1 MKWIRRLFLVV
12 LLFAGLL
19 VAGMFFADS
28 LAEAGIEAAGA
39 QALGVKTA
47 VEACDVGFLSG
58 TFAMRGLRVANP
70 EGFGDAAFLALADA
84 SVAVSGWTLM
94 SDTIELP
101 SLTLN
106 GIRVN
111 LVHGV
116 GGSNYGALMKNL
128 EKFQGSGSQPAPE
141 APAGGAAP
149 GEGEPSSVDAS
160 DEEGKRFV
168 IRRLLVEDV
177 VVNVVPLKEL
187 FTEVSIPIDRIELK
201 DVGSDSDKGV
211 LLADVAGIVV
221 EAILSRASVSSAL
234 PAVVGDALQGQLGQL
249 SGLSG
254 AGAKMLDDLGK
265 QIGGVPSG
273 VGDALKGLTKRLPGL
288 GK

>member
-128 EKFQGSGSQPAPE
+128 EKFQGSGSPP
-141 APAGGAAP
+141 GSAAP
-149 GEGEPSSVDAS
+149 GSAGTAADAS

-249 SGLSG
+249 SGLRD
-254 AGAKMLDDLGK
+254 AGTKMLDDLGK
-265 QIGGVPSG
+265 QIGGVPGG
-273 VGDALKGLTKRLPGL
+273 VGDAIKGLTKGLPGL

>member
-12 LLFAGLL
+12 LLFAVLL

-39 QALGVKTA
+39 RALGVKTA

-58 TFAMRGLRVANP
+58 TFAMRGLSVANP
-70 EGFGDAAFLALADA
+70 EGFGEEAFLALADA
-84 SVAVSGWTLM
+84 AVAVSGWTLM
-94 SDTIELP
+94 SDKVEVP
-101 SLTLN
+101 SLALS

-111 LVHGV
+111 LIHGV
-116 GGSNYGALMKNL
+116 GGSNYGALMENL
-128 EKFQGSGSQPAPE
+128 EEFQGSGSQPATE
-141 APAGGAAP
+141 APAGGGAP
-149 GEGEPSSVDAS
+149 GEGESRSVDVS
-160 DEEGKRFV
+160 EEEGKRFV

-221 EAILSRASVSSAL
+221 EAILSRASVSSDL
-234 PAVVGDALQGQLGQL
+234 PAVVGDALQGQLAQL
-249 SGLSG
+249 SGLRD
-254 AGAKMLDDLGK
+254 AGTRMLNDLEK
-265 QIGGVPSG
+265 QIGGVPGG
-273 VGDALKGLTKRLPGL
+273 VGDAIKGLTKGLPGL

>member
-12 LLFAGLL
+12 LLFVVLL
-19 VAGMFFADS
+19 FVGMFFADS

-128 EKFQGSGSQPAPE
+128 EKFQGSGSPAASEAAASE
-141 APAGGAAP
+141 APT
-149 GEGEPSSVDAS
+149 SVGTADDTS

-201 DVGSDSDKGV
+201 DVGSDSEKGV

-234 PAVVGDALQGQLGQL
+234 PGVVGDALQGQLGQL
-249 SGLSG
+249 SGLSD

>member
-12 LLFAGLL
+12 LLFVVLL
-19 VAGMFFADS
+19 FVGMFFADS

-128 EKFQGSGSQPAPE
+128 EKFQGSGSPP
-141 APAGGAAP
+141 GSAAP
-149 GEGEPSSVDAS
+149 GSAGTAADAS

-201 DVGSDSDKGV
+201 DVGSDSEKGV

-249 SGLSG
+249 SGLSD

-265 QIGGVPSG
+265 QIGGIPSG